1 MAYPRYLHVSPN
13 APGTYH
19 CVSRCVRRAFL
30 CGNDPVSGR
39 RFEHRKAW
47 IEKRIIELANVFSV
61 AVNAYAVMSNHFH
74 LVIET
79 NPKTPI
85 TWSDDEV
92 ARRWLSLSSP
102 TIHSHMSFELRV
114 AALAAQ
120 PERLAVLRHR
130 LGSLSWYMRFLKEPI
145 ARLANREDECSGRF
159 WEGRFRVQALLD
171 DMSVLAS
178 MVYVDLN
185 PLRASIAS
193 VPEQSRFTSIRIR
206 MQSAR
211 HADDGPIQPLAS
223 SIDSQCSIG
232 STREYIELVEWTGR
246 SLHPAKRGAIA
257 RGTPSIVRR
266 LGLRK
271 QQWMFQV
278 PATESHYSRAIGQVE
293 ALIECARLAGLKW
306 MHGLGTARRVRRLS
320 TRV

>member
-1 MAYPRYLHVSPN
+1 MAYPRYLQVPPN

-30 CGNDPVSGR
+30 CGDDAVSGR
-39 RFEHRKAW
+39 RFDHRKEW
-47 IEKRIIELANVFSV
+47 VEKRIIELASVFSM

-79 NPKTPI
+79 DPNAPNF
-85 TWSDDEV
+85 WSDDEV

-102 TIHSHMSFELRV
+102 AAKSNLSFALRI
-114 AALAAQ
+114 AALSAQ

-145 ARLANREDECSGRF
+145 ARQANREDECSGRF

-171 DMSVLAS
+171 DTSVLAS

-185 PLRASIAS
+185 PIRAKIAS
-193 VPEQSRFTSIRIR
+193 TPEQSLFTSICQRI
-206 MQSAR
+206 QAAR
-211 HADDGPIQPLAS
+211 HAEDEPIQPLAS
-223 SIDSQCSIG
+223 SIDSQLSVV

-246 SLHPAKRGAIA
+246 TLHPGRRGVIPS
-257 RGTPSIVRR
+257 GTPSIVWR

-271 QQWMFQV
+271 KQWMFQV
-278 PATESHYSRAIGQVE
+278 PATESHYRRAIGQVD
-293 ALIECARLAGLKW
+293 ALIEFARLAGLKW
-306 MHGLGTARRVRRLS
+306 LHGIGTARRVRRLS
-320 TRV
+320 ASG